1 MVYLEFVFNKYYENQ
16 VVNLL
21 SSCSGNCIMEVWDH
35 GSAIQPCKC
44 PLCRRQIT
52 LLVPGEASLRRH
64 HDPEVAE
71 ILRKVEAYNR
81 LFGGRSNGLIQ
92 VIMCAH
98 VYVCIKPFRCASKL
112 FLLRT
117 CLLERCF

>member
-21 SSCSGNCIMEVWDH
+21 SSCSGNCIMQVWHH
-35 GSAIQPCKC
+35 GSEFQPCKC

-52 LLVPGEASLRRH
+52 LLVPGEASLRRQR
-64 HDPEVAE
+64 DPEVAE
-71 ILRKVEAYNR
+71 ILSMVEAYNHH
-81 LFGGRSNGLIQ
+81 FGGRSNSLIQ
-92 VIMCAH
+92 VIICAR
-98 VYVCIKPFRCASKL
+98 VYVCIKSFRCASKL

-117 CLLERCF
+117 CLLECCF